1 MAKILCVDDDPAAVQ
16 LKQAILEKAGHTV
29 STASSAHE
37 AMMKLENGE
46 FDAVVTDWRL
56 GDGDGRM
63 VVQAAKAHARVP
75 VIVVSGFIEDAYK
88 AAKPQ
93 ADLYLEKPAD
103 PKELLAILNA
113 LLKTPRKTGEPGV

>member
-1 MAKILCVDDDPAAVQ
+1 
-16 LKQAILEKAGHTV
+16 
-29 STASSAHE
+29 
-37 AMMKLENGE
+37 MKLENGE

-113 LLKTPRKTGEPGV
+113 LLKTPRKTEDPAF